1 MSSRTRETLAAL
13 VAGSL
18 VAACSAAPAQPAED
32 ALGPH
37 TPPQSPVSTITPD
50 PVQSADAP
58 PEPNAT
64 AAYTRDLDGVGKLVA
79 VLDTSEGAI
88 TCELF
93 EAEAPLTVANFVGLA
108 RGLKA
113 FVDPATDRAV
123 TGLPYFDGQIFH
135 RVIPNFMIQSG
146 DPTGSGLG
154 GPGYAIPDEFHAD
167 LRHDRP
173 GVLSMANLGPDTGG
187 SQFFIT
193 EIAAPHLDGRH
204 TIFGRQP

>member
-1 MSSRTRETLAAL
+1 MPAWPCRDWPRRPRRPHGRRRHGHLHPASVMPMSSRTRETLAAL

-18 VAACSAAPAQPAED
+18 VAACSAAPAQPAKD

-123 TGLPYFDGQIFH
+123 T
-135 RVIPNFMIQSG
+135 
-146 DPTGSGLG
+146 
-154 GPGYAIPDEFHAD
+154 
-167 LRHDRP
+167 
-173 GVLSMANLGPDTGG
+173 
-187 SQFFIT
+187 
-193 EIAAPHLDGRH
+193 
-204 TIFGRQP
+204 